1 MIDRPEYLNAGLNL
15 PILQEEVD
23 VQKHAKV
30 TGVVRLEKT
39 VRTVEAAVDEDLVST
54 SISVEHVPMNKYV
67 DEVVG
72 TRQEG
77 DTTIIPIMEE
87 IVIVT
92 KQLVLKEEIRITK
105 NRQQSHYHE
114 VVPLR
119 AEEAHVQRLNPDET
133 AAK

>member
-67 DEVVG
+67 DEV
-72 TRQEG
+72 
-77 DTTIIPIMEE
+77 
-87 IVIVT
+87 
-92 KQLVLKEEIRITK
+92 
-105 NRQQSHYHE
+105 
-114 VVPLR
+114 
-119 AEEAHVQRLNPDET
+119 
-133 AAK
+133 